1 MDYSQNEM
9 KKLMSLLDAM
19 ESGIIPSDHNDII
32 VVKEKIDGYKTLIDL
47 QTKILLAQSGISPEL
62 LMTPRQKKV
71 FLWIVKKLVK
81 IPFLWR

>member
-1 MDYSQNEM
+1 MEHSQNEM
-9 KKLMSLLDAM
+9 KKLMSLLDSM
-19 ESGIIPSDHNDII
+19 ESGIIPADQNDII

-62 LMTPRQKKV
+62 LMTQKQKKV
-71 FLWIVKKLVK
+71 FLWIAMKLVK